1 MNSIINENAPK
12 KDHKQIHY
20 INFNQDY
27 SCISIGTNEGYL
39 IYNIEPLKIICEK
52 SNLNKIIYI
61 YRTWW
66 WHRNSRNAL

>member
-1 MNSIINENAPK
+1 MNSITDENELK
-12 KDHKQIHY
+12 KDHRQIHY
-20 INFNQDY
+20 LNFNQDY

-52 SNLNKIIYI
+52 SNLYKIIYL

-66 WHRNSRNAL
+66 WYWNNRNVI